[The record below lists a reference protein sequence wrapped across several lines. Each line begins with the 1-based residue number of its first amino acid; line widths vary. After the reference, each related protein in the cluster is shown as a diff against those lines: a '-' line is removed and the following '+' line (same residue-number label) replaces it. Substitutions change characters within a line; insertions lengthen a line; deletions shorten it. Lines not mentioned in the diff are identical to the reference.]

1 MRAVHY
7 LALSLILLPVLILS
21 GCGGS
26 GVKFAPTPN
35 GSFNNSSLKGNYAF
49 SLIGTNQFGFL
60 AVAGSFQ
67 ADGNGN
73 ITGGIEDVNS
83 GGGVF
88 TSIPVS
94 GNYTV
99 GGDGRGTAT
108 LASSVASI
116 SFAFVVISP
125 QRALIIRFDNN
136 SSASGSLDLQ
146 DSSAFTASALQ
157 GTFAFNVSGID
168 ANGAD
173 LEEVGLFSTDGTSAI
188 SSGIQ
193 DTNDNGNVL
202 TNLAVNG
209 SYSVASNGRGTA
221 TLITGNG
228 SSNFAF
234 YVVNA
239 NRLKLVQI
247 DTVPVVAGDAFRQQ
261 AGSSNASLNG
271 GFAFTLGGRRGS
283 NALVAGGVFTADGNG
298 NITSGVEDI
307 NSGSVAQNLALT
319 NSTYSIAANG
329 RGTLILKNSSG
340 SFNFVIYPSTGGV
353 QMMQV
358 DSNVLSSG
366 TAYAQQGSNFST
378 SSLTGNF
385 GFNITG
391 VNGGG
396 EFDVIAQLAANG
408 SGSWTGALDLNNNGG
423 LSLGL
428 AVSSGGYSLGSNGRG
443 NASITT
449 SAGRMNFFTYAV
461 SSSRV
466 LFIEADS
473 TSPSVGSL
481 EHQ

>member
-7 LALSLILLPVLILS
+7 LALILILLPALILS

-73 ITGGIEDVNS
+73 ISAGIEDVNS

-88 TSIPVS
+88 TSIPVA
-94 GNYTV
+94 GNYTI
-99 GGDGRGTAT
+99 GADGRGTAT
-108 LASSVASI
+108 LASSVANI
-116 SFAFVVISP
+116 SLAFVVISP

-136 SSASGSLDLQ
+136 SSASGSMDLQ
-146 DSSAFTASALQ
+146 NTSAFTASALQ
-157 GTFAFNVSGID
+157 GSFAFNVSGID

-173 LEEVGLFSTDGTSAI
+173 LQEVGLFTTDGTSAI
-188 SSGIQ
+188 SSGVQ
-193 DTNDNGNVL
+193 DTNDNGNIAGNL
-202 TNLAVNG
+202 TVNG
-209 SYSVASNGRGTA
+209 TYSITSNGRGTA
-221 TLITGNG
+221 TLITPNG

-234 YVVNA
+234 YVVDA
-239 NRLKLVQI
+239 NRLKLIQT
-247 DTVPVVAGDAFRQQ
+247 DSVPVVAGDGFRQS

-307 NSGSVAQNLALT
+307 NSGSVAQNLAIT
-319 NSTYSIAANG
+319 NSTYSVASSG
-329 RGTLILKNSSG
+329 RGTLTWNNSSG
-340 SFNFVIYPSTGGV
+340 TFHFVIYPSTGGV

-358 DSNVLSSG
+358 DSGVLSSG
-366 TAYAQQGSNFST
+366 IAYPQQGSNFST

-385 GFNITG
+385 GFNLTG
-391 VNGGG
+391 VNSGG
-396 EFDVIAQLAANG
+396 EFDLIAQLNANG
-408 SGSWTGALDLNNNGG
+408 SGGWTGALDLNNNGG

-428 AVSSGGYSLGSNGRG
+428 AANGSYSLTSNGRG
-443 NASITT
+443 NTSIST

-473 TSPSVGSL
+473 SSPAVGSL

>member
-1 MRAVHY
+1 MRAVHC
-7 LALSLILLPVLILS
+7 LALSLIVLPTLILS

-26 GVKFAPTPN
+26 DVKFAPTPS

-49 SLIGTNQFGFL
+49 SLMGTNQFGFL

-73 ITGGIEDVNS
+73 ITAGLEDVNS

-88 TSIPVS
+88 TSIPLA

-99 GGDGRGTAT
+99 GADGRGTAT
-108 LASSVASI
+108 LASSVANI

-125 QRALIIRFDNN
+125 QRALVIRFDNN
-136 SSASGSLDLQ
+136 SSASGSIDLQ
-146 DSSAFTASALQ
+146 DTSAFTASALQ
-157 GTFAFNVSGID
+157 GSLVFNISGID

-173 LEEVGLFSTDGTSAI
+173 LQEVGLFTTDGTSAI
-188 SSGIQ
+188 SGGVQ
-193 DTNDNGNVL
+193 DTNDNGNVS
-202 TNLAVNG
+202 TNLNVNG
-209 SYSVASNGRGTA
+209 TYSVAANGRGTA
-221 TLITGNG
+221 TLITPNG

-234 YVVNA
+234 YVVDA
-239 NRLKLVQI
+239 NRLKLIQI
-247 DTVPVVAGDAFRQQ
+247 DSVPVVAGDGFRQS
-261 AGSSNASLNG
+261 AGPSNASLNG

-283 NALVAGGVFTADGNG
+283 NPLVSGGIFTSDGNG
-298 NITSGVEDI
+298 NITSGVQDI
-307 NSGSVAQNLALT
+307 NSGSVNTNLSLT
-319 NSTYSIAANG
+319 SSTYSMAGNG
-329 RGTLILKNSSG
+329 RGTLTLTNSSG
-340 SFNFVIYPSTGGV
+340 SSHFAIYPSSGGV

-366 TAYAQQGSNFST
+366 VAYPQQGSNFSN
-378 SSLTGNF
+378 SSLNGNF
-385 GFNITG
+385 GFNVTG

-396 EFDVIAQLAANG
+396 EFDLIAQLTANG
-408 SGSWTGALDLNNNGG
+408 SGAWTGALDLNNNGG

-428 AVSSGGYSLGSNGRG
+428 AASGSYSLTANGRG

-449 SAGRMNFFTYAV
+449 SAGRMDFFIYAV
-461 SSSRV
+461 SNSRV

-473 TSPSVGSL
+473 TSPAVGSL

>member
-7 LALSLILLPVLILS
+7 LALLLILLPTLVLS

-49 SLIGTNQFGFL
+49 SLIGSNQFGFL

-73 ITGGIEDVNS
+73 ITAGLEDVNS

-88 TSIPVS
+88 TSIPVA
-94 GNYTV
+94 GNYVV
-99 GGDGRGTAT
+99 GADGRGTAT
-108 LASSVASI
+108 LVSSVANI
-116 SFAFVVISP
+116 SLAFVVISP

-146 DSSAFTASALQ
+146 DASTFTASALQ
-157 GTFAFNVSGID
+157 GSFAFNVSGID

-173 LEEVGLFSTDGTSAI
+173 LQEVGLFTTDGTNAI
-188 SSGIQ
+188 SGGVQ
-193 DTNDNGNVL
+193 DTNDNGNVS

-209 SYSVASNGRGTA
+209 TYSVSSNGRGTA
-221 TLITGNG
+221 TLITPNG

-234 YVVNA
+234 YVVDA
-239 NRLKLVQI
+239 NRLKLVQT
-247 DTVPVVAGDAFRQQ
+247 DSVPVVAGDAFRQQ
-261 AGSSNASLNG
+261 GNASNGSVNG

-283 NALVAGGVFTADGNG
+283 NPLVAGGVFTSDGNG
-298 NITSGVEDI
+298 NITSGVQDI
-307 NSGSVAQNLALT
+307 NSGSLNQNLALT

-329 RGTLILKNSSG
+329 RGTMTLNNSSG
-340 SFNFVIYPSTGGV
+340 TFHFVIYPSTGGV
-353 QMMQV
+353 QMMEV
-358 DSNVLSSG
+358 DSSVLSSG
-366 TAYAQQGSNFST
+366 TAFPQQGSNFST

-385 GFNITG
+385 GFNVTG
-391 VNGGG
+391 INSGG
-396 EFDVIAQLAANG
+396 EFDEIAQLAANG
-408 SGSWTGALDLNNNGG
+408 SGGWTGALDLNNNGG

-428 AVSSGGYSLGSNGRG
+428 AANGSYSLASNGRG
-443 NASITT
+443 NASIST
-449 SAGRMNFFTYAV
+449 SAGRMNFFIYAV

-466 LFIEADS
+466 LFIEVDT
-473 TSPSVGSL
+473 TSPAVGSM